1 MEHIQSL
8 SRSFNIFF
16 YILTYWSL
24 AKLKFFQRAAGKD
37 LKKKILAERR
47 KQLNV
52 DHLSGEKL
60 QEKAVELH
68 KWMAQLEDQKYD
80 QF

>member
-1 MEHIQSL
+1 M
-8 SRSFNIFF
+8 
-16 YILTYWSL
+16 
-24 AKLKFFQRAAGKD
+24 KLKFFQRAAGKD

-68 KWMAQLEDQKYD
+68 KWMAQLEDEKYD
-80 QF
+80 YF

>member
-1 MEHIQSL
+1 M
-8 SRSFNIFF
+8 R
-16 YILTYWSL
+16 
-24 AKLKFFQRAAGKD
+24 KLKFFQRAAGKD

-68 KWMAQLEDQKYD
+68 KWMAQLEDEKYD
-80 QF
+80 